1 MLLELKIK
9 NFLSFKNEIV
19 FSLVADSKKNLDE
32 NFIKFDNGIEQINIL
47 KSSVIFWANA
57 SWKSN
62 LFEILNTV
70 KSFGVNSF
78 NIDFAN
84 KLPFD
89 CFKLNNY
96 SNNEPIFIWM
106 NFIIDNLRYEYSFS
120 ILNNEIFTEELYH
133 FKKWRKKYLFK
144 REKQN
149 LDVDYTLFDVAWKSV
164 EKNKSLRKNA
174 LFLTTVSIFNWE
186 ISQKIKNY
194 FLNNIHVISWLE
206 PFWKMW
212 EWYDLFI
219 INRLNQDK
227 DFKRKIENFIKVADF
242 WIEEINVKDFEVNP
256 NDIPDQIKKMIEST
270 WTKLTSNWKKIET
283 AHKIFDNENK
293 EIWTAS
299 FDLNKEESEWTRQFM
314 HLLWPI
320 IDTLEKWTV
329 LFIDEM
335 TSKLHPYISKFIVSL
350 FNSDFYNKNWAQ
362 LVFNSHDTNLLD
374 QELFRRDQICF
385 VEKNKFWESEIFSLN
400 DFAERTDSNIE
411 KKYLMWNFGAIPFI
425 DNSKQLW

>member
-32 NFIKFDNGIEQINIL
+32 NFLKFDNDIEQINIL

-62 LFEILNTV
+62 IFKIMLLL
-70 KSFGVNSF
+70 KSFIVKSF
-78 NIDFAN
+78 NIDKE
-84 KLPFD
+84 KLPFE

-96 SNNEPIFIWM
+96 SNNEPIFIWI
-106 NFIIDNLRYEYSFS
+106 NFIIDNVRYEYSFS

-144 REKQN
+144 REQQN
-149 LDVDYTLFDVAWKSV
+149 LDVDYTLFDIAWKSV

-194 FLNNIHVISWLE
+194 FSNNIHVISWLE
-206 PFWKMW
+206 PDSKYL
-212 EWYDLFI
+212 ENYELYIKD
-219 INRLNQDK
+219 RLKDDK
-227 DFKRKIENFIKVADF
+227 TFKTKVENFIKVADF
-242 WIEEINVKDFEVNP
+242 WIEWINIKDIKLDENK
-256 NDIPDQIKKMIEST
+256 IPEKIKKFIEIT
-270 WTKLTSNWKKIET
+270 WEDFKLDSKEIET
-283 AHKIFDNENK
+283 IHKIFNQK
-293 EIWTAS
+293 WQEIWITN
-299 FDLNKEESEWTRQFM
+299 FTLDDEESEWTRQFM

-320 IDTLEKWTV
+320 IDTLEKGTV

-335 TSKLHPYISKFIVSL
+335 TSKLHPYISKFIVWL

-374 QELFRRDQICF
+374 QDLFRRDQIYF
-385 VEKNKFWESEIFSLN
+385 AEKNKLWESEIFSLN

>member
-1 MLLELKIK
+1 
-9 NFLSFKNEIV
+9 
-19 FSLVADSKKNLDE
+19 
-32 NFIKFDNGIEQINIL
+32 
-47 KSSVIFWANA
+47 
-57 SWKSN
+57 
-62 LFEILNTV
+62 
-70 KSFGVNSF
+70 
-78 NIDFAN
+78 
-84 KLPFD
+84 
-89 CFKLNNY
+89 
-96 SNNEPIFIWM
+96 
-106 NFIIDNLRYEYSFS
+106 
-120 ILNNEIFTEELYH
+120 
-133 FKKWRKKYLFK
+133 
-144 REKQN
+144 
-149 LDVDYTLFDVAWKSV
+149 
-164 EKNKSLRKNA
+164 
-174 LFLTTVSIFNWE
+174 
-186 ISQKIKNY
+186 
-194 FLNNIHVISWLE
+194 
-206 PFWKMW
+206 MW

-242 WIEEINVKDFEVNP
+242 WIEEISVKDFEVNS

-270 WTKLTSNWKKIET
+270 WTKLTNNWKKIET

-293 EIWTAS
+293 EIWTTS